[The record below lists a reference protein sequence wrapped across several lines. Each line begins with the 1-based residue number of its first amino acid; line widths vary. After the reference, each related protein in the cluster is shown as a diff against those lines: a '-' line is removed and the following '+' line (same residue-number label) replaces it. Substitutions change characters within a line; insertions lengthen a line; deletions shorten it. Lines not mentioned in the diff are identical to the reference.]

1 MLTLK
6 RELAIASFVEQLAHR
21 GLLDRQSAEHER
33 TRRKT
38 EILIR
43 LLAFQADACN
53 GLSAPKFLFGDD

>member
-1 MLTLK
+1 
-6 RELAIASFVEQLAHR
+6 VEQLARR

-43 LLAFQADACN
+43 LLTFQTDACD
-53 GLSAPKFLFGDD
+53 GLSAPQFLF